1 MTRFADHV
9 VLVTGAASGI
19 GLAAARRF
27 LAEGAHVY
35 LADRDADRLAAA
47 AAALAAADRHRVVT
61 FDATDEAAW
70 AALADRI
77 ASDAGRL
84 DVLVNNVGHAAVRSI
99 TETTL
104 SEWRATMAINLD
116 SVFLGT
122 RAMLPLLTASGHGA
136 IVNLSSV
143 RGIIGGVDVAGYC
156 AAKGG
161 VRMFTKATALEC
173 AALGN
178 GVRANSVHPGLIET
192 PLAAAVFADPE
203 MAARRLANI
212 PLGRMG
218 QADEIADAILFLAG
232 KESSYMTGAELVI
245 DGGTIVQ

>member
-1 MTRFADHV
+1 MSRFTDRI

-27 LAEGAHVY
+27 LAEGGQVY
-35 LADRDADRLAAA
+35 LADRDADRLAEAVA
-47 AAALAAADRHRVVT
+47 GLPSADRLHAIT

-70 AALADRI
+70 TALANRI
-77 ASDAGRL
+77 AQEAGRL
-84 DVLVNNVGHAAVRSI
+84 DVLVNNVGHASVRSI
-99 TETTL
+99 AETTL
-104 SEWRATMAINLD
+104 TQWRDTMAINLD

-136 IVNLSSV
+136 IVNLSSI

-192 PLAAAVFADPE
+192 PLAAAVFTDPE
-203 MAARRLANI
+203 KAAQRLANI

-232 KESSYMTGAELVI
+232 AESSYMTGTELVI

>member
-1 MTRFADHV
+1 MIRFADHV

-27 LAEGAHVY
+27 LAEGARVY
-35 LADRDADRLAAA
+35 LADRDGDRLAQAVA
-47 AAALAAADRHRVVT
+47 PLDPADRHDTVT

-70 AALADRI
+70 TALAERI
-77 ASDAGRL
+77 AHEAGRL
-84 DVLVNNVGHAAVRSI
+84 DVLVNNVGNAVVRPI
-99 TETTL
+99 AETTL
-104 SEWRATMAINLD
+104 AQWRDTMAINLD

-122 RAMLPLLTASGHGA
+122 RTMLPLLAASGHGA

-143 RGIIGGVDVAGYC
+143 RGIIGGVDIAGYC

-178 GVRANSVHPGLIET
+178 NVRANSVHPGLIET
-192 PLAAAVFADPE
+192 PLAASVFADPE

-218 QADEIADAILFLAG
+218 QADEIADAILFLASAQ
-232 KESSYMTGAELVI
+232 SSYMTGAELVI

>member
-1 MTRFADHV
+1 MSRFAGHI

-27 LAEGAHVY
+27 LAEGAQVY
-35 LADRDADRLAAA
+35 LADRDADRLAEAA
-47 AAALAAADRHRVVT
+47 GELADSGRRSAVT

-70 AALADRI
+70 TALADRI
-77 ASDAGRL
+77 AQENGRL
-84 DVLVNNVGHAAVRSI
+84 DVLVNNVGNAVVRSI
-99 TETTL
+99 AETTL
-104 SEWRATMAINLD
+104 AEWRATMAINLD

-122 RAMLPLLTASGHGA
+122 RAMLPLLAASGHGA

-143 RGIIGGVDVAGYC
+143 RGIIGGVDIAGYC

-192 PLAAAVFADPE
+192 PLAAAVFTDPE
-203 MAARRLANI
+203 KAAQRLANI

-218 QADEIADAILFLAG
+218 RADEIADAILFLASS
-232 KESSYMTGAELVI
+232 ESSYMTGAELVI

>member
-1 MTRFADHV
+1 MSRFAGHIA
-9 VLVTGAASGI
+9 LVTGAASGI

-27 LAEGAHVY
+27 LAEGAQVY
-35 LADRDADRLAAA
+35 LADRDADRLAEAA
-47 AAALAAADRHRVVT
+47 GELADSDRHHTVT

-70 AALADRI
+70 TALADRI
-77 ASDAGRL
+77 AQENGRL
-84 DVLVNNVGHAAVRSI
+84 DVLVNNVGNAVVRPI
-99 TETTL
+99 AETSL
-104 SEWRATMAINLD
+104 AQWRDTMALNLD

-122 RAMLPLLTASGHGA
+122 RAMLPLLAASGHGA

-143 RGIIGGVDVAGYC
+143 RGIIGGVDIAGYC

-192 PLAAAVFADPE
+192 PLAAAVFTDPE
-203 MAARRLANI
+203 KAAQRLANI

-218 QADEIADAILFLAG
+218 QADEIADAILFLASS
-232 KESSYMTGAELVI
+232 ESSYMTGAELVI

>member
-1 MTRFADHV
+1 MSRFIDHL

-27 LAEGAHVY
+27 LEEGGQVY

-47 AAALAAADRHRVVT
+47 VAGPPSADRLHAIT

-70 AALADRI
+70 AALANRI
-77 ASDAGRL
+77 AHEAGRL
-84 DVLVNNVGHAAVRSI
+84 DVLVNNVGNAVVRPI
-99 TETTL
+99 AETSL
-104 SEWRATMAINLD
+104 AQWRDTMAINLD

-122 RAMLPLLTASGHGA
+122 RAMLPLLAASGHGA

-143 RGIIGGVDVAGYC
+143 RGIIGGVDIAGYC

-192 PLAAAVFADPE
+192 PLAAAVFTDPE
-203 MAARRLANI
+203 KAAQRLANI

-218 QADEIADAILFLAG
+218 RADEIADAILFLASS
-232 KESSYMTGAELVI
+232 ESSYMTGAELVI

>member
-27 LAEGAHVY
+27 LAEGARVY
-35 LADRDADRLAAA
+35 LADRDGDRLAQAV
-47 AAALAAADRHRVVT
+47 AALDPADRHHAVT

-70 AALADRI
+70 TALAERI
-77 ASDAGRL
+77 AHEAGRL
-84 DVLVNNVGHAAVRSI
+84 DVLVNNVGNAVVRPI
-99 TETTL
+99 AETTL
-104 SEWRATMAINLD
+104 AQWRDTMAINLD

-122 RAMLPLLTASGHGA
+122 RTMLPLLAASGRGA

-143 RGIIGGVDVAGYC
+143 RGIIGGVDIAGYC

-178 GVRANSVHPGLIET
+178 NVRANSVHPGLIET
-192 PLAAAVFADPE
+192 PLAASVFADPE

-218 QADEIADAILFLAG
+218 QADEIADAILFLASAQ
-232 KESSYMTGAELVI
+232 SSYMTGAELVI

>member
-1 MTRFADHV
+1 MSRFADHV

-27 LAEGAHVY
+27 AAEGARVY
-35 LADRDADRLAAA
+35 LADRDADRVAEATAGLAQAGCHH
-47 AAALAAADRHRVVT
+47 ALT
-61 FDATDEAAW
+61 FDATDEMAW
-70 AALADRI
+70 TMLADRI
-77 ASDAGRL
+77 ARDAGRL
-84 DVLVNNVGHAAVRSI
+84 DVLVNNVGHAAVRPI
-99 TETTL
+99 AETSL
-104 SEWRATMAINLD
+104 AQWRDTMAVNLD

-122 RAMLPLLTASGHGA
+122 RAMLPLLAASGRGA
-136 IVNLSSV
+136 IVNLSSI
-143 RGIIGGVDVAGYC
+143 RGIIGGVDIAGYC

-178 GVRANSVHPGLIET
+178 NVRANSVHPGLIET
-192 PLAAAVFADPE
+192 PLAAAVFTDPE

-218 QADEIADAILFLAG
+218 QADEIADAILFLASA
-232 KESSYMTGAELVI
+232 ESRYMTGTELVI

>member
-1 MTRFADHV
+1 VSRFADHII
-9 VLVTGAASGI
+9 LVTGAASGI

-27 LAEGAHVY
+27 LAEGARVY
-35 LADRDADRLAAA
+35 LADRDGERLAQV
-47 AAALAAADRHRVVT
+47 AAALGPADQHHAVT

-70 AALADRI
+70 TALAERI
-77 ASDAGRL
+77 ARDAGRL
-84 DVLVNNVGHAAVRSI
+84 DVLVNNVGNAVVRPI
-99 TETTL
+99 AETTL
-104 SEWRATMAINLD
+104 AQWRDTMAINLD

-122 RAMLPLLTASGHGA
+122 RAMLPLLTTSGHGA

-143 RGIIGGVDVAGYC
+143 RGIIGGVDIAGYC

-178 GVRANSVHPGLIET
+178 NVRANSVHPGLIET
-192 PLAAAVFADPE
+192 PLAAAVFTDPE
-203 MAARRLANI
+203 KAAQRLANI

-218 QADEIADAILFLAG
+218 QADEIADAILFLASAQ
-232 KESSYMTGAELVI
+232 SSYMTGAELVI

>member
-1 MTRFADHV
+1 MSRFAGHI

-27 LAEGAHVY
+27 LAEGAQVY
-35 LADRDADRLAAA
+35 LADRDADRLAEAA
-47 AAALAAADRHRVVT
+47 GELADSGRRSAVT

-70 AALADRI
+70 TALADRI
-77 ASDAGRL
+77 AQENGRL
-84 DVLVNNVGHAAVRSI
+84 DVLVNNVGNAVVRPI
-99 TETTL
+99 AETSL
-104 SEWRATMAINLD
+104 AQWRDTMAINLD

-122 RAMLPLLTASGHGA
+122 RAMLPLLAASGHGA

-143 RGIIGGVDVAGYC
+143 RGIIGGVDIAGYC

-203 MAARRLANI
+203 KAAQRLANI

-218 QADEIADAILFLAG
+218 RADEIADAILFLASS
-232 KESSYMTGAELVI
+232 ESSYMTGAELVI

>member
-1 MTRFADHV
+1 MTRFADHI

-19 GLAAARRF
+19 GHAAALRF
-27 LAEGAHVY
+27 LAEGARVY
-35 LADRDADRLAAA
+35 LADRDADRLAQA
-47 AAALAAADRHRVVT
+47 AAALNPADRHHLVT

-70 AALADRI
+70 TTLAERI
-77 ASDAGRL
+77 SRDAGRL
-84 DVLVNNVGHAAVRSI
+84 DVLVNNVGNAAVRPI
-99 TETTL
+99 AETTL
-104 SEWRATMAINLD
+104 AQWRETMAVNLD

-143 RGIIGGVDVAGYC
+143 RGIIGGVDIAAYC

-178 GVRANSVHPGLIET
+178 NVRANSVHPGLIET
-192 PLAAAVFADPE
+192 PLAASVFADPD

-212 PLGRMG
+212 PLGRKG
-218 QADEIADAILFLAG
+218 QADEIADAILFLASAR
-232 KESSYMTGAELVI
+232 SSYMTGAELVI

>member
-1 MTRFADHV
+1 MTRFADHL

-27 LAEGAHVY
+27 VAEGARVY
-35 LADRDADRLAAA
+35 LADRDTDRLAQAA
-47 AAALAAADRHRVVT
+47 AELTPAGRHHAVT
-61 FDATDEAAW
+61 FDATDEVAW
-70 AALADRI
+70 TALAERI
-77 ASDAGRL
+77 AHDAGRL
-84 DVLVNNVGHAAVRSI
+84 DVLVNNVGNAVVRSI
-99 TETTL
+99 AETTL
-104 SEWRATMAINLD
+104 AQWRDTMAINLD

-122 RAMLPLLTASGHGA
+122 RAMLPLLAASGHGA

-143 RGIIGGVDVAGYC
+143 RGIIGGVDIAGYC

-178 GVRANSVHPGLIET
+178 NVRANSVHPGLIET
-192 PLAAAVFADPE
+192 PLAASVFADPD

-218 QADEIADAILFLAG
+218 QADEIADAILFLASAQ
-232 KESSYMTGAELVI
+232 SSYMTGAELVI

>member
-35 LADRDADRLAAA
+35 LADRDADRLPAA
-47 AAALAAADRHRVVT
+47 AAALAAADRHRAVT

>member
-27 LAEGAHVY
+27 LAEGARVY
-35 LADRDADRLAAA
+35 LADRDGDRLAQA
-47 AAALAAADRHRVVT
+47 AAALDPADRLHAVT

-70 AALADRI
+70 TALAERI
-77 ASDAGRL
+77 AHEAGRL
-84 DVLVNNVGHAAVRSI
+84 DVLVNNVGNAVVRPI
-99 TETTL
+99 AETTL
-104 SEWRATMAINLD
+104 AQWRDTMAINLD

-122 RAMLPLLTASGHGA
+122 RTMLPLLAASGHGA

-143 RGIIGGVDVAGYC
+143 RGIIGGVDIAGYC

-178 GVRANSVHPGLIET
+178 NVRANSVHPGLIET
-192 PLAAAVFADPE
+192 PLAASVFADPE

-218 QADEIADAILFLAG
+218 QADEIADAILFLASAQ
-232 KESSYMTGAELVI
+232 SSYMTGAELVI

>member
-1 MTRFADHV
+1 MSRFIDHL

-27 LAEGAHVY
+27 LAEGGQVY
-35 LADRDADRLAAA
+35 LADRDADRLAEAVA
-47 AAALAAADRHRVVT
+47 GLPSADRLHAIT

-70 AALADRI
+70 TALANRI
-77 ASDAGRL
+77 AHEAGRL
-84 DVLVNNVGHAAVRSI
+84 DVLVNNVGNAVVRPI
-99 TETTL
+99 AETSL
-104 SEWRATMAINLD
+104 AQWRDTMAINLD

-122 RAMLPLLTASGHGA
+122 RAMLPLLAASGHGA

-143 RGIIGGVDVAGYC
+143 RGIIGGVDIAGYC

-203 MAARRLANI
+203 KAAQRLANI

-218 QADEIADAILFLAG
+218 RADEIADAILFLASS
-232 KESSYMTGAELVI
+232 ESSYMTGAELVI

>member
-1 MTRFADHV
+1 MSRFAGHI

-27 LAEGAHVY
+27 LAEGGQVY
-35 LADRDADRLAAA
+35 LTDRDADRLAAA
-47 AAALAAADRHRVVT
+47 IAGLAPADRHHAIT

-70 AALADRI
+70 TALADRI
-77 ASDAGRL
+77 AQEASRL
-84 DVLVNNVGHAAVRSI
+84 DVLVNNVGNAVVRPI
-99 TETTL
+99 AETSL
-104 SEWRATMAINLD
+104 AQWRDTMAINLD

-122 RAMLPLLTASGHGA
+122 RAMLPLLTASGRGA

-143 RGIIGGVDVAGYC
+143 RGIIGGVDIAGYC

-203 MAARRLANI
+203 KAAQRLANI

-218 QADEIADAILFLAG
+218 RADEVADAILFLASS
-232 KESSYMTGAELVI
+232 ESSYMTGAELVI

>member
-19 GLAAARRF
+19 GLAAAQRF
-27 LAEGAHVY
+27 LVEGGQVY
-35 LADRDADRLAAA
+35 LADRDADRLAEIAA
-47 AAALAAADRHRVVT
+47 TLTPADRHRAIT
-61 FDATDEAAW
+61 FDATDEEAW

-77 ASDAGRL
+77 GRDAGRL
-84 DVLVNNVGHAAVRSI
+84 DVLVNNVGHAVVRSI
-99 TETTL
+99 AETSL
-104 SEWRATMAINLD
+104 AQWRDTVAINLD

-143 RGIIGGVDVAGYC
+143 RGIIGGVDIAGYC

-192 PLAAAVFADPE
+192 PLAAAVFTNPGK
-203 MAARRLANI
+203 AAQRLANI

-218 QADEIADAILFLAG
+218 QADEIADAILFLASAQ
-232 KESSYMTGAELVI
+232 SSYMTGAELVI

>member
-1 MTRFADHV
+1 
-9 VLVTGAASGI
+9 
-19 GLAAARRF
+19 
-27 LAEGAHVY
+27 
-35 LADRDADRLAAA
+35 
-47 AAALAAADRHRVVT
+47 
-61 FDATDEAAW
+61 
-70 AALADRI
+70 
-77 ASDAGRL
+77 
-84 DVLVNNVGHAAVRSI
+84 
-99 TETTL
+99 
-104 SEWRATMAINLD
+104 MAINLD

-143 RGIIGGVDVAGYC
+143 RGIIGGVDIAGYC

-192 PLAAAVFADPE
+192 PLAAAVFTDPE
-203 MAARRLANI
+203 KAAQRLANI

-218 QADEIADAILFLAG
+218 QADEIADAILFLASAQ
-232 KESSYMTGAELVI
+232 SSYMTGAELVI

>member
-1 MTRFADHV
+1 MTRFADHI

-27 LAEGAHVY
+27 LAEGARIY
-35 LADRDADRLAAA
+35 LADRDGERLAQA
-47 AAALAAADRHRVVT
+47 AAALGPADQHHAVT

-70 AALADRI
+70 TALAERI
-77 ASDAGRL
+77 ARDAGRL
-84 DVLVNNVGHAAVRSI
+84 DVLVNNVGNAVVRPI
-99 TETTL
+99 AETTL
-104 SEWRATMAINLD
+104 AQWRDTMAINLD

-122 RAMLPLLTASGHGA
+122 RTMLPLLAASGHGA

-143 RGIIGGVDVAGYC
+143 RGIIGGVDIAGYC

-178 GVRANSVHPGLIET
+178 NVRANSVHPGLIET
-192 PLAAAVFADPE
+192 PLAASVFADPE

-218 QADEIADAILFLAG
+218 QADEIADAILFLASAQ
-232 KESSYMTGAELVI
+232 SSYMTGAELVI

>member
-1 MTRFADHV
+1 MSRFTDRI

-27 LAEGAHVY
+27 LAEGGQVY
-35 LADRDADRLAAA
+35 LADRDADRLAEAVA
-47 AAALAAADRHRVVT
+47 GLPSADRLHAIT

-70 AALADRI
+70 TALANRI
-77 ASDAGRL
+77 AQEAGRL
-84 DVLVNNVGHAAVRSI
+84 DVLVNNVGHASVRSI
-99 TETTL
+99 AETTL
-104 SEWRATMAINLD
+104 TQWRDTMAINLD

-122 RAMLPLLTASGHGA
+122 RAMLPLLAASGHGA

-143 RGIIGGVDVAGYC
+143 RGIIGGVDIAGYC

-192 PLAAAVFADPE
+192 PLAAAVFTDPE
-203 MAARRLANI
+203 KAAQRLANI

-232 KESSYMTGAELVI
+232 AESSYMTGTELVI

>member
-1 MTRFADHV
+1 MTRFADHI

-27 LAEGAHVY
+27 AAEGAQVY
-35 LADRDADRLAAA
+35 LADRDADRLAD
-47 AAALAAADRHRVVT
+47 ALAELAPADRHRAVP

-70 AALADRI
+70 AALAERI
-77 ASDAGRL
+77 GREAGRL
-84 DVLVNNVGHAAVRSI
+84 DVLVNNVGNTSVRPI
-99 TETTL
+99 AETTL
-104 SEWRATMAINLD
+104 AQWRDTIAINLD

-122 RAMLPLLTASGHGA
+122 RTMLPLLTASGRGA
-136 IVNLSSV
+136 IVNLSSI
-143 RGIIGGVDVAGYC
+143 RGIIGGVDIAGYC

-161 VRMFTKATALEC
+161 VRLFTKATALEC

-192 PLAAAVFADPE
+192 PLAAAVFTDPE
-203 MAARRLANI
+203 KAAQRLANI

-218 QADEIADAILFLAG
+218 QADEIADAILFLASG
-232 KESSYMTGAELVI
+232 ESRYMTGAELVI

>member
-1 MTRFADHV
+1 MSRFAGHI

-27 LAEGAHVY
+27 LAEGAQVY
-35 LADRDADRLAAA
+35 LADRDADRLAEAA
-47 AAALAAADRHRVVT
+47 GEMAGSDWHHTVT

-70 AALADRI
+70 TALADRI
-77 ASDAGRL
+77 AQENGRL
-84 DVLVNNVGHAAVRSI
+84 DVLVNNVGNAVVRPI
-99 TETTL
+99 AETSL
-104 SEWRATMAINLD
+104 AQWRDTMAINLD

-122 RAMLPLLTASGHGA
+122 RAMLPLLAASGRGA

-143 RGIIGGVDVAGYC
+143 RGIIGGVDIAGYC

-192 PLAAAVFADPE
+192 PLAAAVFTDPE
-203 MAARRLANI
+203 NAARRLANI

-218 QADEIADAILFLAG
+218 QAEEVADAILFLASS
-232 KESSYMTGAELVI
+232 ESSYMTGAELVI

>member
-1 MTRFADHV
+1 MSRFTDRI

-27 LAEGAHVY
+27 LAEGGQVY
-35 LADRDADRLAAA
+35 LADRDADRLAEAVA
-47 AAALAAADRHRVVT
+47 GLPSADRLHAIT

-70 AALADRI
+70 TALANRI
-77 ASDAGRL
+77 AQEAGRL
-84 DVLVNNVGHAAVRSI
+84 DVLVNNVGHASVRSI
-99 TETTL
+99 AETTL
-104 SEWRATMAINLD
+104 TQWRDTMAINLD

-122 RAMLPLLTASGHGA
+122 RAMLPLLAASGHGA
-136 IVNLSSV
+136 IVNLSSI
-143 RGIIGGVDVAGYC
+143 RGIIGGVDIAGYC

-192 PLAAAVFADPE
+192 PLAAAVFTDPE
-203 MAARRLANI
+203 KAAQRLANI

-232 KESSYMTGAELVI
+232 AESSYMTGTELVI

>member
-1 MTRFADHV
+1 MTRFADHI

-27 LAEGAHVY
+27 LAEGARVY
-35 LADRDADRLAAA
+35 LADRDGERLAQAVAALSPADR
-47 AAALAAADRHRVVT
+47 RHAVT

-70 AALADRI
+70 TALAERI
-77 ASDAGRL
+77 AHVAGRL
-84 DVLVNNVGHAAVRSI
+84 DVLVNNVGNAVVRPI
-99 TETTL
+99 AETTL
-104 SEWRATMAINLD
+104 AQWRDTMAINLD

-143 RGIIGGVDVAGYC
+143 RGIIGGVDIAGYC

-178 GVRANSVHPGLIET
+178 NVRANSVHPGLIET
-192 PLAAAVFADPE
+192 PLASAVFTDPE
-203 MAARRLANI
+203 MTARRLANI

-218 QADEIADAILFLAG
+218 QADEIADAILFLASAQ
-232 KESSYMTGAELVI
+232 SSYMTGAELVI

>member
-1 MTRFADHV
+1 MSRFTDRI

-27 LAEGAHVY
+27 LEEGGQVY
-35 LADRDADRLAAA
+35 LADRDADGLAAA
-47 AAALAAADRHRVVT
+47 VAGLPSADRLHAIT

-70 AALADRI
+70 TALANRI
-77 ASDAGRL
+77 AHEAGRL
-84 DVLVNNVGHAAVRSI
+84 DVLVNNVGNAVVRPI
-99 TETTL
+99 AETSL
-104 SEWRATMAINLD
+104 AQWRDTMAINLD

-143 RGIIGGVDVAGYC
+143 RGIIGGVDIAGYC

-203 MAARRLANI
+203 KAAQRLANI

-218 QADEIADAILFLAG
+218 RADEVADAILFLASS
-232 KESSYMTGAELVI
+232 ESSYMTGAELVI

>member
-1 MTRFADHV
+1 MTRFAGHI
-9 VLVTGAASGI
+9 VLVTGSASGI

-35 LADRDADRLAAA
+35 LADRDADRLAEAA
-47 AAALAAADRHRVVT
+47 SELAESDRRRTVT

-99 TETTL
+99 AETTL
-104 SEWRATMAINLD
+104 AEWRATIAINLD

-143 RGIIGGVDVAGYC
+143 RGIIGGVNVAGYC

-218 QADEIADAILFLAG
+218 RADEIADAILFLAG
-232 KESSYMTGAELVI
+232 KESSYITGAELVI

>member
-1 MTRFADHV
+1 MSRFIDHL

-27 LAEGAHVY
+27 LAEGGQVY
-35 LADRDADRLAAA
+35 LADRDADRLAEAVA
-47 AAALAAADRHRVVT
+47 GLPSADRLHAIT

-70 AALADRI
+70 TALANRI
-77 ASDAGRL
+77 AHEAGRL
-84 DVLVNNVGHAAVRSI
+84 DVLVNNVGNAVVRPI
-99 TETTL
+99 AETSL
-104 SEWRATMAINLD
+104 AQWRDTMAINLD

-122 RAMLPLLTASGHGA
+122 RAMLPLLAASGHGA

-143 RGIIGGVDVAGYC
+143 RGIIGGVDIAGYC

-178 GVRANSVHPGLIET
+178 GVRANSIHPGLIET

-203 MAARRLANI
+203 KAAQRLANI
-212 PLGRMG
+212 PLSRMG
-218 QADEIADAILFLAG
+218 RADEIADAILFLAG
-232 KESSYMTGAELVI
+232 AESSYMTGTELVI

>member
-1 MTRFADHV
+1 VTRFTDHI

-27 LAEGAHVY
+27 LAEGAQVY
-35 LADRDADRLAAA
+35 LADRDADRLTDAVT
-47 AAALAAADRHRVVT
+47 ALAPAGQTHAVP
-61 FDATDEAAW
+61 FDATDETAW
-70 AALADRI
+70 TALAARI
-77 ASDAGRL
+77 AREAGRL
-84 DVLVNNVGHAAVRSI
+84 DVLVNNVGSASVRPI
-99 TETTL
+99 VETTL
-104 SEWRATMAINLD
+104 AQWRETMALNLD

-122 RAMLPLLTASGHGA
+122 RAMLPLLTASGRGA
-136 IVNLSSV
+136 IVNLSSI

-161 VRMFTKATALEC
+161 VRLFTKATALEC

-192 PLAAAVFADPE
+192 PLAAAVFADPAK
-203 MAARRLANI
+203 AAQRLANI

-218 QADEIADAILFLAG
+218 QAEEIADAILFLAG
-232 KESSYMTGAELVI
+232 AESRYMTGAELVI
-245 DGGTIVQ
+245 DGGYTAQ

>member
-1 MTRFADHV
+1 MTRFADHI

-27 LAEGAHVY
+27 LAEGALVY
-35 LADRDADRLAAA
+35 LADRDGDRLVQA
-47 AAALAAADRHRVVT
+47 AAALTPVDRHHAVT

-70 AALADRI
+70 TALAERI
-77 ASDAGRL
+77 ACDAGRL
-84 DVLVNNVGHAAVRSI
+84 DVLVNNVGNAVVRSI
-99 TETTL
+99 AETTL
-104 SEWRATMAINLD
+104 GQWRDTMAINLD

-122 RAMLPLLTASGHGA
+122 RAMLPLLGASGHGA

-143 RGIIGGVDVAGYC
+143 RGIIGGVDIAGYC

-178 GVRANSVHPGLIET
+178 NVRANSVHPGLIET
-192 PLAAAVFADPE
+192 PLAASVFSDPD

-212 PLGRMG
+212 PMGRMG
-218 QADEIADAILFLAG
+218 QAEEIADAILFLASAQ
-232 KESSYMTGAELVI
+232 SSYMTGAELVV

>member
-47 AAALAAADRHRVVT
+47 AAALAAADRHRAVT

-143 RGIIGGVDVAGYC
+143 RGIIGGV
-156 AAKGG
+156 
-161 VRMFTKATALEC
+161 ATALEC

>member
-1 MTRFADHV
+1 MTRFVDRI
-9 VLVTGAASGI
+9 VLVSGAASGI

-27 LAEGAHVY
+27 LAEGAQVY
-35 LADRDADRLAAA
+35 LADRDADRLAEAVA
-47 AAALAAADRHRVVT
+47 GLVPADRHHAVT

-70 AALADRI
+70 TALADRI
-77 ASDAGRL
+77 ARDAGRL
-84 DVLVNNVGHAAVRSI
+84 DVLVNNVGTAVVRAI
-99 TETTL
+99 AETTL
-104 SEWRATMAINLD
+104 AQWRETMAINLD

-143 RGIIGGVDVAGYC
+143 RGIIGGVDIAGYC

-203 MAARRLANI
+203 KAAQRLANI

-232 KESSYMTGAELVI
+232 AESSYMTGAELVI